1 MSQGPPIPPYPPK
14 EGTSCPSSIASGCLG
29 SSPSS
34 TTNPNSPTGIHLWLY
49 QVPIIPSHN
58 PPPLFK
64 KLFKTLPSWNFGV
77 PWGPGQKD
85 AYLGVMG
92 ASPLRLV

>member
-58 PPPLFK
+58 PPHYSRSYSRRSPPGILGCPGDLVK
-64 KLFKTLPSWNFGV
+64 GMLT
-77 PWGPGQKD
+77 WG
-85 AYLGVMG
+85 
-92 ASPLRLV
+92 